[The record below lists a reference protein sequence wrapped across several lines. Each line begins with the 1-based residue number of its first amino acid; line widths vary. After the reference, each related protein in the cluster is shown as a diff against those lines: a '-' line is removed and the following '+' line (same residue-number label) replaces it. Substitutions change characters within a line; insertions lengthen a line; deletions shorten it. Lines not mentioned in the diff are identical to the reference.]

1 MNERKAGAQES
12 RLAAWCSH
20 HGYSMVAS
28 LGRLLHKPGATVLT
42 VGVMALALALPLG
55 LWLVLQNVQQLAGQ
69 VQESREVTLF
79 LKLDVDAARAQALET
94 TLAARSDVRHV
105 QRETPQ
111 QALAQ
116 MRMREDLAAAI
127 DALGEDAAQAA
138 LPTVLRLTPVA
149 DEQTLV
155 RELQALP
162 EVEQVQY
169 DAQWRQRLQ
178 AWLAFGARVVQVLMV
193 LLGLGALLVVG
204 NTVRLDVL
212 ARREEID
219 VLQLLGASDGF
230 VRRPFLYLGAWYGLL
245 AGALALGVLAATR
258 LALAPPLASLA
269 QRYGSSFSLHGLPPL
284 AAAAVLLG
292 AGVLGW
298 LGAGLVT
305 AHHLRQLRPQE
316 SRDGR

>member
-258 LALAPPLASLA
+258 LALAPPLAALA